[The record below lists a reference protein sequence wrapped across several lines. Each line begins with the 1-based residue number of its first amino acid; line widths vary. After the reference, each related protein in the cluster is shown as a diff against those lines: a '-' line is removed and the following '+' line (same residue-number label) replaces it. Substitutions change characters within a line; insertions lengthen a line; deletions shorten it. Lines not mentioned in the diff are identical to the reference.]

1 MRILSYMLRG
11 CGSTRF
17 LQRVLFRNMLS
28 VDKKYEE
35 FAKVLDFLPRG
46 RSEAIKGREGP
57 IIEAIGEERL
67 TLLEL
72 LAMENQDF
80 GLGERVKIGKEG
92 REKIVSVLGKLAYE
106 ELTPEARASLPMVVE
121 SIVKDYESKYVVYF
135 NELQPLTPRLHGLEL
150 IPGIGKTFM
159 KEIVEMREK
168 MPFASFSDIQ
178 DRVGLRDPAKMI
190 AKRIVEE
197 LSGESHISI
206 FVKK

>member
-1 MRILSYMLRG
+1 MMPA
-11 CGSTRF
+11 
-17 LQRVLFRNMLS
+17 
-28 VDKKYEE
+28 DKKYEE
-35 FAKVLDFLPRG
+35 FAYVLDFMPRG
-46 RSEAIKGREGP
+46 KSVVIKGREGP
-57 IIEAIGEERL
+57 MVEAIGEDRL

-80 GLGERVKIGKEG
+80 AIGEKVKIGKEG
-92 REKIVSVLGKLAYE
+92 REKIVSVLGKLTYE
-106 ELTPEARASLPMVVE
+106 ELTPESKSSLPTVVE
-121 SIVKDYESKYVVYF
+121 SLVKGNEPKYVAYF

-168 MPFASFSDIQ
+168 QPFANFDDIQ
-178 DRVGLRDPAKMI
+178 KRVGLRDPAKMI

-197 LSGESHISI
+197 LSGDSRVSI